1 MKFRVSNEIKHLQT
15 DGMIAL
21 FILLMTIFLAEKEG
35 LGGCCQDSTG
45 LEGGNEAHQ
54 QNVFLET

>member
-1 MKFRVSNEIKHLQT
+1 MF
-15 DGMIAL
+15 
-21 FILLMTIFLAEKEG
+21 MTIFLAEKEG

-54 QNVFLET
+54 QLKCSISARRMNVLLHSL